1 MMGLGRLG
9 EAMRECEEAVKLDP
23 NYVRA
28 HWCLASLCPRWSLVC
43 QKKTYFCF
51 SLIDCFGLGVY
62 LWKGNNK
69 SFMIDF

>member
-51 SLIDCFGLGVY
+51 SLLLTVLVWVSICG
-62 LWKGNNK
+62 KGIINRL
-69 SFMIDF
+69 